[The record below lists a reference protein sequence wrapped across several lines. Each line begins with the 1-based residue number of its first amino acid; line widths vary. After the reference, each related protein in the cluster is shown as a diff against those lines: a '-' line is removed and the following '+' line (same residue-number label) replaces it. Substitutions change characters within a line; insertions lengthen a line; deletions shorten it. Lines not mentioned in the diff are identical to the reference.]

1 MTLVLL
7 RALLGIICL
16 LGLLWLCSTDRKAIN
31 WRLIA
36 GGLLLQILLAI
47 AFFGAPGITN
57 TILEPVAAFFVRITD
72 FSMDG
77 AQLVFGKLV
86 DIPTMER
93 VLGPESGFLFAFRVL
108 PTIIFFS
115 ALTSALY
122 YLGILQRIVF
132 VFAWVMKR
140 MMRLSGAESLAV
152 AGEVFLGQTESA
164 LLVKPYLPKMTRSE
178 IAAMMVGGMGTIA
191 GGVMAAYIAKLGGT
205 SDVERIKF
213 GTWLLCASLMNAPA
227 CIVAAKMLVP
237 EKEPINEDL
246 TVPREKTGANFFDAL
261 AAGTSEG
268 LLLALNVGAMLIS
281 FVAFAA
287 LVNWILGGLGSVI
300 PVGGGWALNDWI
312 AAKSGNVFSGLS
324 LQSIFGSA
332 MTPIAWLMGVDS
344 ADLLRAGQL
353 LGTKLALNEYVAYD
367 QLGSFQQ
374 AALLSPRTVFLCTF
388 ALCGFANLGSIGI
401 QLGGMAVLAPE
412 KRPVLAGLGI
422 RALIGGTLASIL
434 TATIAG
440 VFYQG

>member
-1 MTLVLL
+1 MTVLIL
-7 RALLGIICL
+7 RALLGVVCL
-16 LGLLWLCSTDRKAIN
+16 LGLLYLCSTDRKAIN
-31 WRLIA
+31 WRLIG
-36 GGLLLQILLAI
+36 GGLLLQIILAI
-47 AFFGAPGITN
+47 TFFGAPGVTN

-93 VLGPESGFLFAFRVL
+93 VFGPGSGFIFAFRVL

-140 MMRLSGAESLAV
+140 MMKLSGAESLAV

-205 SDVERIKF
+205 SDAERVKF

-237 EKEPINEDL
+237 ESEPINEDL
-246 TVPREKTGANFFDAL
+246 KVPRDKTGANFFDAL
-261 AAGTSEG
+261 AAGTTEG
-268 LLLALNVGAMLIS
+268 LHLALNVGAMLVS

-287 LVNWILGGLGSVI
+287 LINWILGGLGSVI
-300 PVGGGWALNDWI
+300 PVGGGRALNDWI
-312 AAKSGNVFSGLS
+312 AATSGDVFSGLS
-324 LQSIFGSA
+324 LQSIFGSLMA
-332 MTPIAWLMGVDS
+332 PIAWLMGVDS
-344 ADLLRAGQL
+344 VDLLRAGQL

-367 QLGSFQQ
+367 LLGSFKQ
-374 AALLSPRTVFLCTF
+374 AALMTPRSVFLCTF

>member
-1 MTLVLL
+1 MLL
-7 RALLGIICL
+7 RPLLGVICL
-16 LGLLWLCSTDRKAIN
+16 LGLLWVCSVNRKAIN
-31 WRLIA
+31 WRLIG
-36 GGLLLQILLAI
+36 GGLLLQLILAA
-47 AFFGAPGITN
+47 AFFGAPGVTK
-57 TILEPVAAFFVRITD
+57 TVLEPVAAFFVRITD

-86 DIPTMER
+86 DIPTMEKA
-93 VLGPESGFLFAFRVL
+93 LGPENGFLFAFRVL

-178 IAAMMVGGMGTIA
+178 IAAMMIGGMGTIA
-191 GGVMAAYIAKLGGT
+191 GGVMAAYIAKLGGA
-205 SDVERIKF
+205 SDIERIKF

-227 CIVAAKMLVP
+227 CIVAAKILVP
-237 EKEPINEDL
+237 EQEPINEDL

-261 AAGTSEG
+261 AAGTTEG
-268 LLLALNVGAMLIS
+268 LQLALNVGAMLIS

-287 LVNWILGGLGSVI
+287 LVNWMLGGLGGTI
-300 PVGGGWALNDWI
+300 PVGGGQMLNQWI
-312 AAKSGNVFSGLS
+312 ASISGSVFSGLS
-324 LQSIFGSA
+324 LQSIFGSI
-332 MTPIAWLMGVDS
+332 MTPIAWLMGVES
-344 ADLLRAGQL
+344 VDLLRAGQL

-367 QLGSFQQ
+367 QLGSLKQ
-374 AALLSPRTVFLCTF
+374 AGLMTPRSIFLCTF

-422 RALIGGTLASIL
+422 RALIGGTIASIL

-440 VFYQG
+440 AFFRG

>member
-1 MTLVLL
+1 MTVLIL
-7 RALLGIICL
+7 RALLGVVCL
-16 LGLLWLCSTDRKAIN
+16 LGLLYLCSTDRKAIN
-31 WRLIA
+31 WRLIG
-36 GGLLLQILLAI
+36 GGLLLQLILAI
-47 AFFGAPGITN
+47 TFFGAPGVTN

-93 VLGPESGFLFAFRVL
+93 VLGPDSGFIFAFRVL

-140 MMRLSGAESLAV
+140 MMKLSGAESLAV

-205 SDVERIKF
+205 SDAERIKF

-237 EKEPINEDL
+237 ESEPINEDL

-261 AAGTSEG
+261 AAGTTEG
-268 LLLALNVGAMLIS
+268 LHLALNVGAMLVS

-287 LVNWILGGLGSVI
+287 LMNWILGGLGSVI

-312 AAKSGNVFSGLS
+312 GVTSGNVFNSLS
-324 LQSIFGSA
+324 LQSIFGSL
-332 MTPIAWLMGVDS
+332 MTPIAWLMGVES

-367 QLGSFQQ
+367 QLGSFKQDG
-374 AALLSPRTVFLCTF
+374 LMSPRTIFLCTF

-422 RALIGGTLASIL
+422 RALVGGTLASIL

>member
-1 MTLVLL
+1 MTLIIL
-7 RALLGIICL
+7 RALLGVFCL
-16 LGLLWLCSTDRKAIN
+16 LGLLWLCSLDRKAIN
-31 WRLIA
+31 WRLIG
-36 GGLLLQILLAI
+36 GGLLLQLLLAI
-47 AFFGAPGITN
+47 AFF
-57 TILEPVAAFFVRITD
+57 TIPATAAVLQPVAAFFVKITD
-72 FSMDG
+72 FSIDG
-77 AQLVFGKLV
+77 AQLLFGKLV
-86 DIPTMER
+86 DIPTMSG

-122 YLGILQRIVF
+122 YLGVLQRIVF
-132 VFAWVMKR
+132 CFAWVMKR

-178 IAAMMVGGMGTIA
+178 IAAMMIGGMGTLA
-191 GGVMAAYIAKLGGT
+191 GGVMAAYIAKLGGV
-205 SDVERIKF
+205 SYDERVKF

-237 EKEPINEDL
+237 EVDPINEDL
-246 TVPREKTGANFFDAL
+246 AVPKEKTGANFFDAL
-261 AAGTSEG
+261 ASGTTEG
-268 LLLALNVGAMLIS
+268 LHLALNVGAMLIS

-287 LVNWILGGLGSVI
+287 LTNWMLSGLGSII

-312 AAKSGNVFSGLS
+312 AAKSGNVFSALS
-324 LQSIFGSA
+324 LQSIFGAA

-367 QLGSFQQ
+367 QLGQFKE
-374 AALLSPRTVFLCTF
+374 AAQMSPRAIFLCTF

-401 QLGGMAVLAPE
+401 QLGGMGVLAPE

>member
-1 MTLVLL
+1 MTILIL
-7 RALLGIICL
+7 RALLGVVCL
-16 LGLLWLCSTDRKAIN
+16 LGLLYLCSANRRAIN
-31 WRLIA
+31 WRLIG
-36 GGLLLQILLAI
+36 GGLLLQLILAI
-47 AFFGAPGITN
+47 AFFGTPGITN
-57 TILEPVAAFFVRITD
+57 MVLEPVAAFIVRITD

-86 DIPTMER
+86 DIPTMEKA
-93 VLGPESGFLFAFRVL
+93 LGPGSGFLFAFRVL

-140 MMRLSGAESLAV
+140 MMKLSGAESLAV

-205 SDVERIKF
+205 SDAERIKF

-237 EKEPINEDL
+237 ETEPINEDL
-246 TVPREKTGANFFDAL
+246 SVPREKTGANFFDAL
-261 AAGTSEG
+261 AAGTTEG
-268 LLLALNVGAMLIS
+268 LHLALNVGAMLIS

-287 LVNWILGGLGSVI
+287 LMNWILGGLGSVI

-312 AAKSGNVFSGLS
+312 AAKSGNIFSGLS
-324 LQSIFGSA
+324 LQSIFGSL
-332 MTPIAWLMGVDS
+332 MTPIAWLMGVEP

-367 QLGSFQQ
+367 QLGTFKQDG
-374 AALLSPRTVFLCTF
+374 LLSPRTVFLCTF

>member
-1 MTLVLL
+1 MTPLIL
-7 RALLGIICL
+7 RALLGIVCL
-16 LGLLWLCSTDRKAIN
+16 LGILWLCSLNRKAIN
-31 WRLIA
+31 WRLIG
-36 GGLLLQILLAI
+36 GGLLLQIILAC

-57 TILEPVAAFFVRITD
+57 TILEPIASFFVRITD

-86 DIPTMER
+86 DIPTMEA
-93 VLGPESGFLFAFRVL
+93 VLGKESGFLFAFRVL

-205 SDVERIKF
+205 SEVERIQF

-237 EKEPINEDL
+237 ETEPINEDL
-246 TVPREKTGANFFDAL
+246 SVPKEKTGANFFDAL

-268 LLLALNVGAMLIS
+268 LQLALNVGAMLIS

-287 LVNWILGGLGSVI
+287 LANWILGGIGGII
-300 PVGGGWALNDWI
+300 PVGGGHNLNQWI
-312 AAKSGNVFSGLS
+312 ASVSGNVFGGLS
-324 LQSIFGSA
+324 LQSIFGSL

-367 QLGSFQQ
+367 QLGSLKS
-374 AALLSPRTVFLCTF
+374 AGLLSPRSIFLCTF

-422 RALIGGTLASIL
+422 RALIGGTIASIL

-440 VFYQG
+440 VFFRG

>member
-1 MTLVLL
+1 VTILIL
-7 RALLGIICL
+7 RALLGVVCL
-16 LGLLWLCSTDRKAIN
+16 LGLLWLFSLNRKAIN
-31 WRLIA
+31 WRLIG
-36 GGLLLQILLAI
+36 GGLLLQLLLAF
-47 AFFGAPGITN
+47 AFFGAPEYTN
-57 TILEPVAAFFVRITD
+57 RIIEPIATFFVRITD

-77 AQLVFGKLV
+77 AQLVFGKLI
-86 DIPTMER
+86 DIPTMEK

-178 IAAMMVGGMGTIA
+178 IAAMMIGGMGTIA

-205 SDVERIKF
+205 SEPERIKF
-213 GTWLLCASLMNAPA
+213 GTWLLCASIMNAPA
-227 CIVAAKMLVP
+227 CIVAAKILVP
-237 EKEPINEDL
+237 ETEPINEDL
-246 TVPREKTGANFFDAL
+246 TVPKEKTGANFFDAL

-268 LLLALNVGAMLIS
+268 LQLCLNVGAMLIS

-287 LVNWILGGLGSVI
+287 LANWVLAGIGSVI

-324 LQSIFGSA
+324 LQSIFGSL

-344 ADLLRAGQL
+344 ADLLRTGQL

-367 QLGSFQQ
+367 QLGTLKQ
-374 AALLSPRTVFLCTF
+374 AAAMSPRTVFLCTF

-422 RALIGGTLASIL
+422 RALIGGTIASIL

>member
-1 MTLVLL
+1 MLFVLL
-7 RALLGIICL
+7 RALLGISCL
-16 LGLLWLCSTDRKAIN
+16 LALLWLCSLDRKAIN
-31 WRLIA
+31 WKLIR
-36 GGLLLQILLAI
+36 GGLLLQILLA
-47 AFFGAPGITN
+47 AVFFGAPGISRAV
-57 TILEPVAAFFVRITD
+57 LEPVAVFFVRITD

-86 DIPTMER
+86 DVAVMER
-93 VLGPESGFLFAFRVL
+93 VLGMGEGFLFAFRVL
-108 PTIIFFS
+108 PTILFFS

-122 YLGILQRIVF
+122 YLGVLQRV
-132 VFAWVMKR
+132 VYAFAWVMKR

-191 GGVMAAYIAKLGGT
+191 GGVMAAYIAKLGGS
-205 SDVERIKF
+205 SDAERIQF

-227 CIVAAKMLVP
+227 CLVAAKILVP
-237 EKEPINEDL
+237 EVEVINEDL
-246 TVPREKTGANFFDAL
+246 KVPREKTGANFFDAL
-261 AAGTSEG
+261 AAGTTEG
-268 LLLALNVGAMLIS
+268 LHLALNVGAMLIS

-287 LVNWILGGLGSVI
+287 LVNWILGGIGSTI
-300 PVGGGWALNDWI
+300 PAGGGQDLNQWI
-312 AAKSGNVFSGLS
+312 AATSGNVFSGLS
-324 LQSIFGSA
+324 LQSLFGTM
-332 MTPIAWLMGVDS
+332 MTPVAWLMGIDPV
-344 ADLLRAGQL
+344 DLLRTGQL

-367 QLGSFQQ
+367 QLGQYKNGG
-374 AALLSPRTVFLCTF
+374 LLSPRSIFLCTF

-401 QLGGMAVLAPE
+401 QLGGMAVLAPA
-412 KRPVLAGLGI
+412 KRPVLAGLGF
-422 RALIGGTLASIL
+422 RALLGGTLASIL

>member
-1 MTLVLL
+1 MPLLIL
-7 RALLGIICL
+7 RALLGVVCL
-16 LGLLWLCSTDRKAIN
+16 LGLLYLCSTNRKAIN
-31 WRLIA
+31 WRLIG
-36 GGLLLQILLAI
+36 GGLLLQLILAI
-47 AFFGAPGITN
+47 VFFGAPGITN
-57 TILEPVAAFFVRITD
+57 IILEPVASFFVRITD

-77 AQLVFGKLV
+77 AQLVLGKLV

-93 VLGPESGFLFAFRVL
+93 VLGPENGFIFAFRVL

-205 SDVERIKF
+205 SDAERIKF

-237 EKEPINEDL
+237 ETEPINEDL

-261 AAGTSEG
+261 AAGTTEG
-268 LLLALNVGAMLIS
+268 LHLALNVGAMLIS

-287 LVNWILGGLGSVI
+287 LANWILGGIGSFI
-300 PVGGGWALNDWI
+300 PVGGGHDLNQWI
-312 AAKSGNVFSGLS
+312 AAISGNVFSGLS
-324 LQSIFGSA
+324 LQSIFGSF

-367 QLGSFQQ
+367 QLGSFKQ
-374 AALLSPRTVFLCTF
+374 AALMSPRSVFLCTF

-412 KRPVLAGLGI
+412 KRPVLASLGI

-440 VFYQG
+440 VFYYG